1 MWKNKY
7 LVGEG
12 RGRPRKGRPT
22 CTTSSYSFL
31 ADGSNNLPQIN
42 ESRRGEE
49 KIDSLQRT
57 AGRRTHAYDVN
68 KRREPAA
75 KYYGRFDSVA
85 LSANQCSAVQIMSLL
100 NAIIQL
106 FIHSSLPVNPPI
118 HLPHAAA
125 PQDDRRV
132 SSAPQEAQ
140 KRLLHTLITAKSS

>member
-1 MWKNKY
+1 MK
-7 LVGEG
+7 VEEG
-12 RGRPRKGRPT
+12 RKK
-22 CTTSSYSFL
+22 S
-31 ADGSNNLPQIN
+31 
-42 ESRRGEE
+42 
-49 KIDSLQRT
+49 T

-140 KRLLHTLITAKSS
+140 KRLLHTLITAKSSW